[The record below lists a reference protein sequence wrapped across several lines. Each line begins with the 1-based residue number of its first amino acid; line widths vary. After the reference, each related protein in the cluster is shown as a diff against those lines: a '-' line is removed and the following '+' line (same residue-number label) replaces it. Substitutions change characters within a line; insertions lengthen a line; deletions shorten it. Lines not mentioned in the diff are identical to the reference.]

1 MYRDIKLDK
10 ESINKIYNRKIKIE
24 REVNIFED
32 EDVIIN
38 KSIEVSKV
46 LDKEYAK
53 ILVKWK

>member
-38 KSIEVSKV
+38 KK
-46 LDKEYAK
+46 Y
-53 ILVKWK
+53 